1 MFALPV
7 ASVLERE
14 AIFDH
19 DQLHKISTGV
29 SMYHQMLWWH
39 LVTQHMHSPESRPH
53 VMFRTLPLNC
63 SNCWISL

>member
-14 AIFDH
+14 AIFDR

-29 SMYHQMLWWH
+29 SMYHQML
-39 LVTQHMHSPESRPH
+39 
-53 VMFRTLPLNC
+53 
-63 SNCWISL
+63 